1 MSRAP
6 SASRWR
12 ITHAASAANASSD
25 MPGRRNRVTL
35 GRAILHGLELLEAAD
50 FVGTAAA
57 LAARTRLPLRSRTA
71 RAGVVRREAAW

>member
-1 MSRAP
+1 MP
-6 SASRWR
+6 S
-12 ITHAASAANASSD
+12 
-25 MPGRRNRVTL
+25 RRNRVTL